1 MPRLKPFDT
10 SAFFDDDEV
19 IAECLTAALEDSNPD
34 VFLTAIGQVAK
45 QGAHARCEAPIRHG
59 AEGASEPRR
68 ESIGYCGLTTAS
80 GARVNDSLPGSSV
93 NAGGAHA
100 GRWAA

>member
-10 SAFFDDDEV
+10 SAFLDDDEV
-19 IAECLTAALEDSNPD
+19 VAEYLASALEDPNPD

-59 AEGASEPRR
+59 AEGASGPRR
-68 ESIGYCGLTTAS
+68 GSIGYCGLATAS
-80 GARVNDSLPGSSV
+80 GARVNDRLPGSSV
-93 NAGGAHA
+93 GASGAHA